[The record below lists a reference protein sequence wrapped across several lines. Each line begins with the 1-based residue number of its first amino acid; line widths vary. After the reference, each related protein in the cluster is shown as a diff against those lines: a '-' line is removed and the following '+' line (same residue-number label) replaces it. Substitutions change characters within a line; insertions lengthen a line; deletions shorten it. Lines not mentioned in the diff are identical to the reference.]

1 MMSVRILYTYKQQ
14 RLIDMESV
22 QISLENL
29 IKTNNGFFKSDAQA
43 EFLLSK
49 LKEEFGNTFITSVYN
64 NSVIITYE
72 YDEKGIVRKTNTSIK
87 KQTTKVVWERKI
99 EGKRSIEE
107 ERKLKQIKK
116 EISRLKTSI
125 SCRLK
130 AKQNG
135 SYDEM
140 EELFNEYQ
148 TADENRLKEF
158 EQMLKDLS

>member
-1 MMSVRILYTYKQQ
+1 
-14 RLIDMESV
+14 MESV

-49 LKEEFGNTFITSVYN
+49 LKEEFGNTFITTMYN

-87 KQTTKVVWERKI
+87 KQTNKVVWERKI
-99 EGKRSIEE
+99 EGKLSIEE
-107 ERKLKQIKK
+107 EQKLKQIKK
-116 EISRLKTSI
+116 EISRLKKAI
-125 SCRLK
+125 SNRLE
-130 AKQNG
+130 AKRNG

-140 EELFNEYQ
+140 EELFNKYQ
-148 TADENRLKEF
+148 EADENRLKEF
-158 EQMLKDLS
+158 EQMLNDLS